1 MPGTAASASAPASV
15 ELDVAV
21 ELLEALLAGQLGPG
35 GAEDAAQALQQV
47 VLGAH
52 GEVPRSWRSGSRPRA
67 ARHERSRRR
76 ASCRVL

>member
-35 GAEDAAQALQQV
+35 GAEESAQRESGRRGSWCGPPV
-47 VLGAH
+47 V
-52 GEVPRSWRSGSRPRA
+52 EVGVEA
-67 ARHERSRRR
+67 ARGQARP
-76 ASCRVL
+76 